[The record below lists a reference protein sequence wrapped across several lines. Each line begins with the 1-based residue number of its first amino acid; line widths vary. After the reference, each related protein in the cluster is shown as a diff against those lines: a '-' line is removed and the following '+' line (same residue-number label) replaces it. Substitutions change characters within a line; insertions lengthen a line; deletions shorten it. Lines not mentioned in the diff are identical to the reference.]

1 MFLQFT
7 ILSLIWFFALKIS
20 KFVSVVPTWNFENK
34 RSSLRSQNVTFS
46 VKKSQKFLWEFCS
59 LGMKMANFWC
69 NYSRQMT
76 GHLMC
81 NTQRREVLSPR
92 CCSNKRFFT
101 NVTKVYVINSSS
113 QQLLSLRT
121 ILLFADVF
129 CSTDKG
135 VNVQAAAVL
144 KQKKTWFKSDQAT
157 I

>member
-20 KFVSVVPTWNFENK
+20 KFVSVVPTWNFGNK

-46 VKKSQKFLWEFCS
+46 VCS

-69 NYSRQMT
+69 NYSKPMT